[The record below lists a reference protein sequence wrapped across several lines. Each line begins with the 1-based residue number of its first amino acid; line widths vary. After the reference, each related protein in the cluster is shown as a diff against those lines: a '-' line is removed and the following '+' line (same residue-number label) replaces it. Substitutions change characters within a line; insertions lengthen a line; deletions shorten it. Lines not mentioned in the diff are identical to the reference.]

1 MKCLS
6 IGIDNATLICL
17 RKAMSGLGLDI
28 DRCSVDEAY
37 TALEKN
43 RYEAVFVNCDDTHVT
58 QRIFRFVQT
67 IPHNTS
73 AVLVGVAT
81 DRNAGRAAMRQGMM
95 LVIQVPITTEIL
107 SRHVKAAYALMVR
120 RRPRSERVETGSRI
134 TLKCDGGTKTATLAN
149 VSETGLGVN
158 IPEPLPVGTVVD
170 FSFALPDMAGE
181 IDGSGAVVWSNTNG
195 ECGIRIQNLS
205 NKGAESFH
213 NWLES
218 RLRAT
223 EVVGFFKHLAASVKH
238 Q

>member
-6 IGIDNATLICL
+6 IAIDNATVICL
-17 RKAMSGLGLDI
+17 RKAMAGLGLDI
-28 DRCSVDEAY
+28 ERCSVDEAY
-37 TALEKN
+37 AMLEKN
-43 RYEAVFVNCDDTHVT
+43 RYEAVFVNCDDAHVT
-58 QRIFRFVQT
+58 QRVFRFVQT
-67 IPHNTS
+67 IAHNQST
-73 AVLVGVAT
+73 VMIGVAT
-81 DRNAGRAAMRQGMM
+81 DRDAGRMAMR

-120 RRPRSERVETGSRI
+120 RRPRSERVETGSSI
-134 TLKCDGGTKTATLAN
+134 ALQCDAGRKTATLAN

-158 IPEPLPVGTVVD
+158 MPEPLPVGTIVD
-170 FSFALPDMAGE
+170 FSFTLPDLAGE

-205 NKGAESFH
+205 NKGSEAFH

-223 EVVGFFKHLAASVKH
+223 EVMGFFKHLAASVRQH
-238 Q
+238 